1 MSARQ
6 RKRLEGQLKSF
17 EDELANDSSSLEH
30 EESSGDDAGLA
41 VKSSAFTGFESS
53 DEESNSSGESGT
65 SSSVE
70 DEEESVSASKP
81 QKLALDRGKSAD
93 DLDELAI
100 LEEAIAEN
108 KIINEKNARQCR
120 NLEKYASLFDFDGCA
135 FDYDVVV
142 SRRFGKFASVLAGE
156 ESSGGMELKESKGIR
171 ATQTQIFGHKEAWPK
186 PPSFSAGGLGQALRI
201 TAGILSKKA

>member
-1 MSARQ
+1 MMRAWQ
-6 RKRLEGQLKSF
+6 
-17 EDELANDSSSLEH
+17 
-30 EESSGDDAGLA
+30 
-41 VKSSAFTGFESS
+41 KSSAFAGFESS

-81 QKLALDRGKSAD
+81 QKLALDREVKSAD

-156 ESSGGMELKESKGIR
+156 RESSGGNGTKRK
-171 ATQTQIFGHKEAWPK
+171 
-186 PPSFSAGGLGQALRI
+186 
-201 TAGILSKKA
+201 